1 MRIDRPVSIAL
12 IMFVLLA
19 IALAL
24 LLPWQCAR
32 GQSTGTAGEFSLTFQ
47 YSAGVDRAMQR
58 QYGTDWLNSFARAKL
73 REAWQNHKSATLEA
87 FKANAAEIFSDD
99 IDATLLTNAE
109 RKTINTIL
117 DNVAA
122 RKTEKARIADS
133 IARVTEKLGAIA
145 LPGVG
150 KSLST
155 RLLFLADVGDS
166 GSGGNSPHAGHS
178 QFTSGEVWT
187 GIAILAAVVAIA
199 GLALYGA
206 YKLIRGK

>member
-1 MRIDRPVSIAL
+1 MRIDRSLSFGIPAL
-12 IMFVLLA
+12 VLVA

-47 YSAGVDRAMQR
+47 YSAGVDRAMTR
-58 QYGTDWLNSFARAKL
+58 QYGTDWINTFARPTL
-73 REAWQNHKSATLEA
+73 REAWKNHRSNALDA
-87 FKANAAEIFSDD
+87 FRNAASELFSDD
-99 IDATLLTNAE
+99 IDASLLTNAE
-109 RKTINTIL
+109 RKTLNTIL

-122 RKTEKARIADS
+122 RKVEKARIADS
-133 IARVTEKLGAIA
+133 IARAAETQGAIA

-178 QFTSGEVWT
+178 QFTTGEVWT

-199 GLALYGA
+199 GLALYGG